1 MPASL
6 VHLQRMTDDT
16 GMLEHALGPIPRRS
30 EGYTTDDNARA
41 LWLVS
46 ALVGQSSAYQ
56 SATETDL
63 HRLATVYLSFI
74 DWALAADGSLHNNFS
89 YDRRPEH
96 ENSSDDCLGRTLW
109 GLAAAC
115 DHLDGSMQLAARL
128 LFAKAASHIDQMNH
142 LRGEAYGLAAASR
155 QLDILKKMKEHTAE
169 DAVLIHALPAAIY
182 DFTHQLL
189 AAFAE
194 NSRPGWYWF
203 EPQMTYS
210 NGILP
215 WALYK
220 AYQMTDNPEI
230 LQAARDALNFLI
242 EKMTTPQGWLRPIGN
257 RGWCDS
263 HSSAQWDQQPVELLA
278 LAMATSQGAAYDSS
292 YSEIIEKCRAWFRG
306 ANDLQTPLA
315 NPDDGSCC
323 DGLQPS
329 GVNRNCGAEST
340 LAYLLTEAIGGRNF
354 TKK

>member
-1 MPASL
+1 MRTREAIDFCTLRKSKDFSGTKYKKKL
-6 VHLQRMTDDT
+6 R
-16 GMLEHALGPIPRRS
+16 LGRRPS
-30 EGYTTDDNARA
+30 
-41 LWLVS
+41 
-46 ALVGQSSAYQ
+46 
-56 SATETDL
+56 
-63 HRLATVYLSFI
+63 
-74 DWALAADGSLHNNFS
+74 NFS
-89 YDRRPEH
+89 ADRRPEH
-96 ENSSDDCLGRTLW
+96 ENPSDDCLGRTLW
-109 GLAAAC
+109 
-115 DHLDGSMQLAARL
+115 
-128 LFAKAASHIDQMNH
+128 
-142 LRGEAYGLAAASR
+142 GLAAASR
-155 QLDILKKMKEHTAE
+155 QLDILKKMKEHTVE
-169 DAVLIHALPAAIY
+169 DAILIHDLPVAIC

-194 NSRPGWYWF
+194 NSHPGWYWF

-220 AYQMTDNPEI
+220 AYQMTDKPEI

-257 RGWCDS
+257 SCWCDC

-278 LAMATSQGAAYDSS
+278 LAMATLQGAAYDSS
-292 YSEIIEKCRAWFRG
+292 YSEIIEKCRAWFLG

-315 NPDDGSCC
+315 NLGDGSCC

-340 LAYLLTEAIGGRNF
+340 LAYLLTEEIGGRVA
-354 TKK
+354 TEPVQD